1 VAGLREGGAREDEL
15 ERVRRI
21 LAARAVRRLET
32 MEGQAS
38 WLAEWEA
45 QGDWQQGERYH
56 DALLSARADEVTAA
70 ARRWLAPDAA
80 GAVAYRPRDA
90 APIAADAEAFARLL
104 AGAEPARVEGAGDP
118 TVQAPAVHAGP
129 PRAERVEAGVHVFRA
144 AGGVPVLVIPKP
156 GARIVH
162 LGLTV
167 LGGAVAEPDDA
178 LGITA
183 LAAAAS
189 VKGTATRTAAEVA
202 EAAERMGG
210 SVGASAGFETF
221 GWGISVPTAEL
232 GPAAALLAD
241 VVQHASFPDDAVAT
255 ERLVAAQQLRTLR
268 DDMYRWPMRLAG
280 EAAYAGHPYGR
291 PVGGTEATLAA
302 LTPERVRAWHRQ
314 VTREAASVLALVG
327 DVDPAEAAA
336 LLGAAF
342 GELAAGPA
350 PAVGRPAW
358 PEGVVVREDQR
369 AKRQT
374 ALAILFP
381 GPTRRDPER
390 IVAQLLAGVASGLGG
405 RFFDELRDRRSL
417 AYTVHAF
424 APARRCAGAFGA
436 YIATG
441 PAQEEEARA
450 GLLAEFA
457 RLAEGGVTADELE
470 RAQTY
475 ALGTHAIARQSGGA
489 VLADAVDAW
498 LLGEGLGELAAY
510 EGRVRGTTV
519 DAVRAF
525 AAARFDPAR
534 RVEGVVRGT
543 TGEAAAVPAAAAP
556 GSAPN
561 VNGAAAHP

>member
-1 VAGLREGGAREDEL
+1 
-15 ERVRRI
+15 
-21 LAARAVRRLET
+21 
-32 MEGQAS
+32 
-38 WLAEWEA
+38 
-45 QGDWQQGERYH
+45 
-56 DALLSARADEVTAA
+56 
-70 ARRWLAPDAA
+70 
-80 GAVAYRPRDA
+80 
-90 APIAADAEAFARLL
+90 
-104 AGAEPARVEGAGDP
+104 
-118 TVQAPAVHAGP
+118 VQAPAVHAGR
-129 PRAERVEAGVHVFRA
+129 PRAERVEAGVHVFRTR
-144 AGGVPVLVIPKP
+144 GGVPVLVVPKP

-162 LGLTV
+162 LGASV
-167 LGGAVAEPDDA
+167 LGGAVAEPDER

-183 LAAAAS
+183 LMAAAS
-189 VKGTATRTAAEVA
+189 VKGTATRSAAEVA

-221 GWGISVPTAEL
+221 GWGISVPNAEL
-232 GPAAALLAD
+232 GGAAALLAD
-241 VVQHASFPDDAVAT
+241 VVQHASFPDEAVAT

-280 EAAYAGHPYGR
+280 EAAYAGHAYGR

-302 LTPERVRAWHRQ
+302 VTPEAVRDWHRR
-314 VTREAASVLALVG
+314 VTREGASVLALVG

-336 LLGAAF
+336 VLAAAF
-342 GELAAGPA
+342 GELAYAEP
-350 PAVGRPAW
+350 PAVARPAW
-358 PEGVVVREDQR
+358 PEHVVVREDRR

-374 ALAILFP
+374 ALALLFS

-390 IVAQLLAGVASGLGG
+390 VVAGLLAGVASGLGG

-441 PAQEEEARA
+441 PDQEDEARE

-457 RLAEGGVTADELE
+457 RLAESGVTADELE

-510 EGRVRGTTV
+510 EARVRGVSTA
-519 DAVRAF
+519 DVRAL
-525 AAARFDPAR
+525 AARHFDPQR

-543 TGEAAAVPAAAAP
+543 VAEAAAPPADP
-556 GSAPN
+556 SASN
-561 VNGAAAHP
+561 VNGAAVRP